1 MNRGPQ
7 SKRQTCQGERN
18 GQGGI
23 ETQGAGVLHIPCG
36 FDALI
41 WKSGA
46 DLRGQGGA
54 HKIQRE

>member
-18 GQGGI
+18 GQRVT
-23 ETQGAGVLHIPCG
+23 ETQGVGVLNILWG

-46 DLRGQGGA
+46 DLRGQGGT
-54 HKIQRE
+54 HKIQRG